1 MLREDKNYAEFFK
14 ETCLENMMLMEH
26 IFEDDQ
32 QYVSAMISAKE
43 SKRRYR
49 AKIDELCISLKKR
62 LHRHDSDLEDEQGH
76 YSWNGFK
83 I

>member
-1 MLREDKNYAEFFK
+1 
-14 ETCLENMMLMEH
+14 
-26 IFEDDQ
+26 
-32 QYVSAMISAKE
+32 MISAKE

-62 LHRHDSDLEDEQGH
+62 LHRHDSDSEEEQDNG
-76 YSWNGFK
+76 SKNGFK